1 MCRKGGISEFCDLK
15 GDIRIDPNPPIV
27 YYVVPTEAADNNV
40 TSSLTIK
47 PYARNDNAGAME
59 SVREWTVKVVPKNH
73 QDLPHCSRVH
83 DSPGVIFSL
92 AGFCGNVFHS
102 FSDVLIPLF
111 ATARPFNRQ
120 VKLLITDYRKWFI
133 YKFIPIL
140 QALSRYEMV
149 DIDDV
154 QEDGKNI
161 HCFSRLTLGLKGR
174 QSNELSINT
183 SESEFTIIDFKKFLR
198 SAYSLR
204 KTTAI
209 KLQDGG
215 KKKLAPVLLIVTRRR
230 TRALSNVEEVERMAV
245 QLGFKVTIAEIDA
258 NVSKSAEVINSCDVV
273 LGVHG
278 AALTNMVFL
287 PENAVQI
294 QVVPFDTDWIAKN
307 AYGDPTKDMGVR
319 YLEYKIGIEESSL
332 SKKYPPD
339 HAVLTNP
346 KLFVMKDHTTEFA
359 EC

>member
-1 MCRKGGISEFCDLK
+1 
-15 GDIRIDPNPPIV
+15 
-27 YYVVPTEAADNNV
+27 
-40 TSSLTIK
+40 
-47 PYARNDNAGAME
+47 
-59 SVREWTVKVVPKNH
+59 
-73 QDLPHCSRVH
+73 
-83 DSPGVIFSL
+83 
-92 AGFCGNVFHS
+92 
-102 FSDVLIPLF
+102 
-111 ATARPFNRQ
+111 
-120 VKLLITDYRKWFI
+120 
-133 YKFIPIL
+133 
-140 QALSRYEMV
+140 MV